1 LERNEDE
8 AELCTV
14 VKYIEPVFLFCV
26 KRLNNRQDAEDLASE
41 IMVHILNGVK
51 KYHIDSL
58 EKWVWRIAHNRYAR
72 FINMRNK
79 HDEVQ
84 SEYDFTGIRDDYD
97 FVDEMI
103 IVDEYRQVFKQLHTL
118 SCEYRNILVDYYI
131 EGLPVKQIAENYSLT
146 ETTVKWRLNIGRK
159 KIKAR
164 IGENKMDK
172 VYKPLNWNTDTGNG
186 GFFSPDKYLQ
196 SQVARAICAA
206 AYEKPLTVEEI
217 SLKTGLPAMYIEDEL
232 PRLIYGEA
240 IKEDGNKYAA
250 NFIVLRLCDKR
261 AMEVNFAPFIASIAD
276 HFAELFNEHKDDVS
290 KMDFYGSDLG
300 TKKLG
305 YIGLPAVLREKIVR
319 IKEGLNIIDGPF
331 PPRLDGGFG
340 WIIVDEKEIDNSSP
354 YTADFGIA
362 ITGTKTGRET
372 DLDLIYYFLNSKY
385 PFYDVYH
392 TGGVE
397 WIYEKKIIDKSKN
410 GYIPDNALTDD
421 DKVRLLEKN
430 LIVKDGDKYRI
441 NFPIFER
448 TQYDEFKEFFIKA
461 DAKLD
466 DMLAEL
472 ITVIHKG
479 FKAFVPKRLDSQI
492 NQWVT
497 IYVSK
502 IIAFVEE
509 ELINRGVLEKPDNE
523 KLFTNGIF
531 CVKGGNVII

>member
-1 LERNEDE
+1 MERKEDE

-84 SEYDFTGIRDDYD
+84 SEYDFTSIRDDYD

-103 IVDEYRQVFKQLHTL
+103 IVNEYRQVFKQLHTL

-172 VYKPLNWNTDTGNG
+172 VYKPINWNTDTGNG

-217 SLKTGLPAMYIEDEL
+217 SLKTGLPSMYIEDEL

-261 AMEVNFAPFIASIAD
+261 AMEVNFAPFIAGIAD
-276 HFAELFNEHKDDVS
+276 HFTELFNEHEDDIS
-290 KMDFYGSDLG
+290 RMDFYGSKLG
-300 TKKLG
+300 MKRLG
-305 YIGLPAVLREKIVR
+305 YIALPAVLHEKICR
-319 IKEGLNIIDGPF
+319 IKEDLKIIDGPF
-331 PPRLDGGFG
+331 PPRLDGGYG
-340 WIIVDEKEIDNSSP
+340 WFIVDEKEIDNSSP
-354 YTADFGIA
+354 YTANLGIA
-362 ITGTKTGRET
+362 ITGREK

-385 PFYDVYH
+385 PSYDVFH
-392 TGGVE
+392 TGGIE
-397 WIYEKKIIDKSKN
+397 WIYDNKIIDKSKD
-410 GYIPDNALTDD
+410 GYITDNALTDD
-421 DKVRLLEKN
+421 DKVRLLQKN
-430 LIVKDGDKYRI
+430 LIVKDGNKYKL
-441 NFPIFER
+441 NFPVFER
-448 TQYDEFKEFFIKA
+448 KQYDEFQEFFIKA

-466 DMLAEL
+466 YMLTEL
-472 ITVIHKG
+472 ITVIHKS

-509 ELINRGVLEKPDNE
+509 ELINRGVLEKPDKE
-523 KLFTNGIF
+523 KLFISGVF
-531 CVKGGNVII
+531 CVKGGNVIRVV